1 MKKKTMLKDNQIDL
15 KHGFVL
21 ELVKHPIGDMNGN
34 LEGFLTYIG
43 KEVEVEPKNKRFYS
57 DQVEAVK
64 DFDNRIIPEFISGNS
79 EIKVFKYLKDNVMY
93 DFVKKYLMEKQVTYG
108 MVIDVIQVLEDDGY
122 KIPSNT
128 DKTQVGNLIEFYLCV
143 DRLSA
148 EFKKHLKDFGFIAD
162 RNNDTTITQINTLNQ
177 QKAITIFPP

>member
-43 KEVEVEPKNKRFYS
+43 KEVEIEPKNKRFYS
-57 DQVEAVK
+57 DQVEAIK

-79 EIKVFKYLKDNVMY
+79 GWLLHKEESTDSCKEQMEKRKEILDSKIKDFELAWKEKNEFYSYPYVYGLIPMFGNYQFSFTDCSLSFLEDFVSFLNEDKSRLNNLEDSKY
-93 DFVKKYLMEKQVTYG
+93 DFLEKI
-108 MVIDVIQVLEDDGY
+108 IDD
-122 KIPSNT
+122 
-128 DKTQVGNLIEFYLCV
+128 
-143 DRLSA
+143 
-148 EFKKHLKDFGFIAD
+148 FKKSL
-162 RNNDTTITQINTLNQ
+162 
-177 QKAITIFPP
+177 P